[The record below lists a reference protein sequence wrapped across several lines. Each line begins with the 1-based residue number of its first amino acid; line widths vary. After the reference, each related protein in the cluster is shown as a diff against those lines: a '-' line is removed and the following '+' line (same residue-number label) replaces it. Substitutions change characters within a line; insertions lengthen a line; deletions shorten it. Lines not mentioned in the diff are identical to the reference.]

1 MKFERMRL
9 SKQKVP
15 FQSSMSYASMLSK
28 PAPVPSKDPI
38 LQSSGAGGLVD
49 EIEQWVSLLSEVK
62 SAPENLSR
70 CVEILRREMEAV
82 PSAQAPNFR
91 TGVRNFNTNGG
102 GGGGNGWRSGTKQA
116 PQKSVFETRGIPKN
130 NSFQSVKSSESAPS
144 PIASTP
150 KPSLRYQ
157 SKFKSQ
163 DNLQGKILNTIIGN
177 KLNAFTPLTYKD
189 TRDFIYQILD
199 SGETEFCRDFVEK
212 VFTKATLEDLYCGLF
227 AKLIAEIAK
236 TYPVMYEEMNKYH
249 KDFLKI
255 FETVQEDEDAELE
268 ATIKERQYRMGY
280 GTFLAELAGQNALQK
295 EELLSMVLKVKV
307 KIQEFVDTPG
317 KPKTV
322 NEFVDCLV
330 RLSENLKQRC
340 PAFFAGVR
348 GDMWSVLE
356 DCVKPLSVK
365 GVVRP
370 SLSAKARFALM
381 DLQDL
386 LTKN

>member
-28 PAPVPSKDPI
+28 PAPAPTPVS
-38 LQSSGAGGLVD
+38 QSSSPGTGSVGLLG

-82 PSAQAPNFR
+82 QSAQAPNFR
-91 TGVRNFNTNGG
+91 TGVRNFNTGG
-102 GGGGNGWRSGTKQA
+102 GGGGNNGGWRSGAK
-116 PQKSVFETRGIPKN
+116 PSSVFETRGIPKN
-130 NSFQSVKSSESAPS
+130 NSFQSVKSTESAPS
-144 PIASTP
+144 PSVTTP
-150 KPSLRYQ
+150 KTTLRYQ

-227 AKLIAEIAK
+227 AKLIAEIAH

-255 FETVQEDEDAELE
+255 FESVQEEEDAELE

-295 EELLSMVLKVKV
+295 EELLSMVLKVKQ
-307 KIQEFVDTPG
+307 KIQEFVDCPG

-340 PAFFAGVR
+340 PAFFKEVK

-356 DCVKPLSVK
+356 DCVKPLIVK

-370 SLSAKARFALM
+370 SLTAKARFALM

-386 LTKN
+386 LTKT